1 MHRDKDRYFSP
12 LLSSST
18 FTFLI
23 QRLVSVMHCFKSKS
37 MVIHEIA
44 NFLLGFPI
52 FNDKKREELE
62 PCTTLNSALFAQKLS
77 SFFRIFTINITQ

>member
-23 QRLVSVMHCFKSKS
+23 QRLVYVMHCFKSKS
-37 MVIHEIA
+37 MVINEIT
-44 NFLLGFPI
+44 NFFLGFPS
-52 FNDKKREELE
+52 FNDKKKRRARTQYNSQFSPICTETEL
-62 PCTTLNSALFAQKLS
+62 LS
-77 SFFRIFTINITQ
+77 LESLP